1 MIGSSEVLPKSHLR
15 KQFRPVGALTC
26 CSSEIVLKLLRA
38 HEVHGLLLETLSPK
52 QILGLLETLWLRQW
66 KPMRKLKSPIL
77 SSQPSWQHFMPNV
90 GPYYC
95 NSLPFGPF
103 MRADLDQDI
112 ARSPAP
118 SQWKAHPPEE
128 AV

>member
-1 MIGSSEVLPKSHLR
+1 MISSTEVLPKSHLR

-38 HEVHGLLLETLSPK
+38 HEVHGLLLENSSPK
-52 QILGLLETLWLRQW
+52 QILDLLETLWLRQW
-66 KPMRKLKSPIL
+66 KPMRKLKNPIL
-77 SSQPSWQHFMPNV
+77 SSQPSWQHFTPNV

-95 NSLPFGPF
+95 DSMPFGLF
-103 MRADLDQDI
+103 MGADLDQDL

-118 SQWKAHPPEE
+118 SQWKADPPEE